1 MTNKKLHALCKRI
14 NDCETLEQVIA
25 TLERFTKRLT
35 QRKKRGTWGYN
46 AQKLVDALRVN
57 SVAFS
62 IFAKGNGKL
71 PFYAF
76 STLPKYTCP
85 GAGDCL
91 NWCYS
96 FRAWRYPAAFFR
108 QLQNTIL
115 LEYRE
120 ETIANAFLELPK
132 GIEFRLYVDG
142 DFESSER
149 VLYWMDLLQ
158 RRYDVNAYGYSKSWA
173 QLIEYD
179 INSGGDWAYNYTLNL
194 SSGSKFA
201 NNQRYFEAVSRL
213 PITRGQFVA
222 VPINGDD
229 IPRGTAR
236 YNSPEYHARVR
247 NALRETYGKRVAS
260 CTGFCGDCDNGKGKH
275 WCGDR
280 EKLQNVV
287 IGIGIH

>member
-1 MTNKKLHALCKRI
+1 M
-14 NDCETLEQVIA
+14 EQVIA

-91 NWCYS
+91 DWCYS

-108 QLQNTIL
+108 MLSNTL
-115 LEYRE
+115 LLKYRPQ
-120 ETIANAFLELPK
+120 TIANAFLELPM
-132 GIEFRLYVDG
+132 GIECRLYVDG

-149 VLYWMDLLQ
+149 VAYWMQLLQ
-158 RRYDVNAYGYSKSWA
+158 RRHDVNAYGYSKSWA

-179 INSGGDWAYNYTLNL
+179 FDTNGDWAANYTLNL
-194 SSGSKFA
+194 SSGSKWA
-201 NNQRYFEAVSRL
+201 DNKRYFEAVSRL

-222 VPINGDD
+222 VPINGDG

-236 YNSPEYHARVR
+236 YKSFEYHSRVR
-247 NALRETYGKRVAS
+247 NALRDTYYGKRVVS
-260 CTGFCGDCDNGKGKH
+260 CPGKCGDCGKGSH

-280 EKLQNVV
+280 QKLDNVV